1 MSIKNTARDDANPK
15 DRLGI
20 KKAPLFFVPKA
31 AVISMAL
38 AFAEGAR
45 KYGAF
50 NWRAKKVKRSVY
62 IEAIDRHLIALQAGE
77 DIDPDSGLPHE
88 AKIMACAAI
97 MIDASRGG
105 CLIDD
110 RYEGD
115 TAAVMLNELAASDYQ
130 AAAKAIKTTPARTLD
145 QVRDAVAKARRATV
159 RKRRA
164 ARR

>member
-1 MSIKNTARDDANPK
+1 MANAKIDDANPK

-20 KKAPLFFVPKA
+20 KKAPLFFSPMS
-31 AVISMAL
+31 AVIQMSL

-50 NWRAKKVKRSVY
+50 NWRNKKVKRSVY
-62 IEAIDRHLIALQAGE
+62 IEAIQRHTIALAAGE

-97 MIDASRGG
+97 MIDAARGG

-115 TAAVMLNELAASDYQ
+115 TSAALLAELTAKDYHKT
-130 AAAKAIKTTPARTLD
+130 AKAIPTTPARTLD
-145 QVRDAVAKARRATV
+145 QVRVDDERLRKARA

-164 ARR
+164 G